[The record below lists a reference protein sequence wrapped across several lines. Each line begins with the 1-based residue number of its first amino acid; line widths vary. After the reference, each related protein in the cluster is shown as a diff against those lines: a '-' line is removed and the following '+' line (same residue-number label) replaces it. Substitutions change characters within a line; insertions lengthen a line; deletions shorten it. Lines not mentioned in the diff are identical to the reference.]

1 MLTGFVLLCAAASAA
16 PNVVLVTI
24 DTLRADRVGA
34 YGHAAAQTPALD
46 RLAREGVLLEDAV
59 VQVPQTRP
67 SHASIFT
74 GLLPYEHGIRD
85 NYSHPLTAGTPTLA
99 SVLREAGWDT
109 AGFVGA
115 YPVSRPS
122 GLDRGFAVFDDPFGR
137 EGAATRET
145 RTERRAS
152 EVVDRVLAWLRQ
164 PRARPFFAWV
174 HLFDPHAP
182 YDAPA
187 PWGERLVDNPYDGE
201 VAYADAQLGRL
212 LAWLDGAG
220 LRPRTLVVVTSDHGE
235 GLGAHGEDEHM
246 FFVYDSTLRVPLVL
260 SWPGHLPAGARVGGQ
275 FRSVDLLPTL
285 LELVGV
291 TAPSTSGVSR
301 APLLRRGGRIR
312 ESESYAETL
321 YSQLHFGYAPLRA
334 LRGGGWKYVDAPRP
348 ELYHL
353 ADDPG
358 ETRNLIEERTS
369 VAAAMRER
377 LLTFDRAAGPAPE
390 LPELDPD
397 AAEQLAALGYVEAGV
412 NAGSAPSGV
421 DPKDKIGELQGL
433 QRDVRRGM
441 AFYRDGDLDGAIE
454 VLTRVARTATT
465 SFNVNY
471 YLGRSL
477 VERRRFREA
486 VPYLEKAAEMAPTRQ
501 TFAGLGVAPVY
512 AYLAEA
518 LGGAGRTREA
528 SETLATG
535 LEAAPGS
542 PDLLRAR
549 GGLLQ
554 RQGDLAGARVALEKA
569 RQLDP
574 DDPRLQVELASLY
587 RRLGEVE
594 PARRAAEEALR
605 LDPGSPDAHVAHG
618 LALGAAGR
626 EREAGRAFR
635 EALRVSPDHPDALF
649 YLGSVELRAGR
660 ARAALPLLEKLV
672 EEAGDYPRGRET
684 LALARELAAPPP
696 PGSVHLRLLR
706 APSRS
711 KAETLARR
719 LAAGEPFA
727 SLARA
732 ESVDASAPRAGDLGM
747 VRVDDLAEPLRSAA
761 AGLAPGEVSPVLET
775 ADGYVLLK
783 REE

>member
-1 MLTGFVLLCAAASAA
+1 MLTGSLLLAAAAAA

-34 YGHAAAQTPALD
+34 YGHATAHTPTLD

-85 NYSHPLTAGTPTLA
+85 NYSHPLAAGTPTMA
-99 SVLREAGWDT
+99 SLLRAAGWDT

-122 GLDRGFAVFDDPFGR
+122 GLDRGFAVFDDPFTA
-137 EGAATRET
+137 EDAAHRET
-145 RTERRAS
+145 RTERHAG
-152 EVVDRVLAWLRQ
+152 EVVDRALDWLRK
-164 PRARPFFAWV
+164 PRPGPFFAWV
-174 HLFDPHAP
+174 HLFDVHAP
-182 YDAPA
+182 YEAPP
-187 PWGERLVDNPYDGE
+187 PWKERFAKSPYDGE
-201 VAYADAQLGRL
+201 VAYADAEVGRL
-212 LAWLDGAG
+212 IAWLDGAG

-246 FFVYDSTLRVPLVL
+246 FFVYDSTLHVPLVL
-260 SWPGHLPAGARVGGQ
+260 SWPGHLPAGARVSGQ
-275 FRSVDLLPTL
+275 FRSVDLLPTV

-291 TAPSTSGVSR
+291 PAPPTSGASR
-301 APLLRRGGRIR
+301 APLLRPGGRIR

-334 LRGGGWKYVDAPRP
+334 LRSNGWKYVDAPRP

-358 ETRNLIEERTS
+358 ETRNRIDERTS
-369 VAAAMRER
+369 LAAEMRRR
-377 LLTFDRAAGPAPE
+377 LLTYDRAFGVAPE
-390 LPELDPD
+390 LPELDAD
-397 AAEQLAALGYVEAGV
+397 AAEQLAALGYVEAGGDP
-412 NAGSAPSGV
+412 GSVPSGA
-421 DPKDKIGELQGL
+421 DPKDKIAELQVF
-433 QRDVRRGM
+433 QRDVRRGISR
-441 AFYRDGDLDGAIE
+441 YRKRDLDGAIE
-454 VLTRVARTATT
+454 VLTRVARTTTT

-477 VERRRFREA
+477 VERRRFEEA
-486 VPYLEKAAEMAPTRQ
+486 VPYLEKATEMAPNRQ
-501 TFAGLGVAPVY
+501 ALAGLGVAPIY

-518 LGGAGRTREA
+518 LGALGRTREA
-528 SETLATG
+528 AETLAAG
-535 LEAAPGS
+535 LKAAPDS

-554 RQGDLAGARVALEKA
+554 RQGDLAGARAALEEA
-569 RQLDP
+569 RKKGP
-574 DDPRLQVELASLY
+574 GDPRLHVELASLY
-587 RRLGEVE
+587 RRLGELE
-594 PARRAAEEALR
+594 PARRAAEEAVR
-605 LDPGSPDAHVAHG
+605 LDPASPDAHVARG

-626 EREAGRAFR
+626 EGEAGDAFR
-635 EALRVSPDHPDALF
+635 EALRLSPEHPDALF

-660 ARAALPLLEKLV
+660 PRTALPLLETLARKAPL
-672 EEAGDYPRGRET
+672 YPRGQET
-684 LALARELAAPPP
+684 LALARERAAPPP
-696 PGSVHLRLLR
+696 PGSVHLSLLR
-706 APSRS
+706 APSRP
-711 KAETLARR
+711 KAESLARR

-727 SLARA
+727 ALARA
-732 ESVDASAPRAGDLGM
+732 ESVDASAPRGGDLGT
-747 VRVDDLAEPLRSAA
+747 VKVGDLAEPLRAA
-761 AGLAPGEVSPVLET
+761 TAALAPGEVSPVLET
-775 ADGYVLLK
+775 PEGYVLLK